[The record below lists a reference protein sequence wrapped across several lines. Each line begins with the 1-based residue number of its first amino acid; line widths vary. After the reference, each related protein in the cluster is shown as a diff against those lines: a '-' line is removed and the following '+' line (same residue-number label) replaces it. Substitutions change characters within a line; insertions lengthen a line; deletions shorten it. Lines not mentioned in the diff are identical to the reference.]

1 MAESA
6 NAEGSDNPLVRQ
18 LESRDHLSDE
28 ERQVLIG
35 SVALTRDIAPHR
47 DLAREGDEPG
57 ESNILLEGFAYR
69 YRLLADGRRQIS
81 LFHVPG
87 DFIDLHG
94 FLLKRLDHAIAAAGP
109 CRVGVVPHECL
120 TRITENFPHLTRL
133 LWLSTVVDGAIHR
146 EWLAAMGRRS
156 ALGNMAHLFCEL
168 FVRLQ
173 AVGLVQDHS
182 FRFPVTQAEL
192 ADAMGLSTV
201 HVNRIAQELRGGGL
215 IAWHGRTVTITDWQR
230 LRAVAEFDPTFLNL
244 ARRTR

>member
-1 MAESA
+1 MAESPDV
-6 NAEGSDNPLVRQ
+6 EGLGTPLVRH
-18 LESRDHLSDE
+18 LEARDQLSDE
-28 ERQVLIG
+28 ERRVLADC
-35 SVALTRDIAPHR
+35 VAQTRDIAPHR

-57 ESNILLEGFAYR
+57 ECRILIEGFAYR

-81 LFHVPG
+81 LFHLPG
-87 DFIDLHG
+87 DFVDLHG

-109 CRVGVVPHECL
+109 CRVGIVPHECL
-120 TRITENFPHLTRL
+120 TRITENHPHLTRL

-156 ALGNMAHLFCEL
+156 ALGNMAHLFCEI

-173 AVGLVQDHS
+173 AVGLAQDHS

-215 IAWHGRTVTITDWQR
+215 ITWQGRTITIANWER
-230 LRAVAEFDPTFLNL
+230 LKAIAEFDPTFLNL
-244 ARRTR
+244 AHRAR

>member
-6 NAEGSDNPLVRQ
+6 NADGSDNPLVRQ

-109 CRVGVVPHECL
+109 CRVGVVP
-120 TRITENFPHLTRL
+120 
-133 LWLSTVVDGAIHR
+133 DHR
-146 EWLAAMGRRS
+146 ELPASHAPPVAEHGRGRRHPPRMARRHGA
-156 ALGNMAHLFCEL
+156 ALGPG
-168 FVRLQ
+168 Q
-173 AVGLVQDHS
+173 
-182 FRFPVTQAEL
+182 
-192 ADAMGLSTV
+192 
-201 HVNRIAQELRGGGL
+201 
-215 IAWHGRTVTITDWQR
+215 HGAS
-230 LRAVAEFDPTFLNL
+230 LL
-244 ARRTR
+244 

>member
-18 LESRDHLSDE
+18 LESRDYLSDE

-109 CRVGVVPHECL
+109 RRVGVVPHECL

-146 EWLAAMGRRS
+146 EWLAMGRRWAWATWRISS
-156 ALGNMAHLFCEL
+156 ASC
-168 FVRLQ
+168 FVRLP
-173 AVGLVQDHS
+173 GCRLGS
-182 FRFPVTQAEL
+182 GPPPFPVVS
-192 ADAMGLSTV
+192 G
-201 HVNRIAQELRGGGL
+201 HPGG
-215 IAWHGRTVTITDWQR
+215 
-230 LRAVAEFDPTFLNL
+230 
-244 ARRTR
+244 ARRRDGAFPPCT